1 MFDFFRKYNKI
12 VMIFLFLLIIPSFVL
27 FGVDRYNSNGDRGD
41 VVATVDGQSITRTE
55 WDQQH
60 RNETDRLRQQMPSL
74 DASIFDSDA
83 ARYSTLERMVRNRV
97 LTAAALKTNMTVSD
111 DRLARLFAED
121 PGLASFRD
129 DKGNFDR
136 QRFILATGRTPE
148 QYEAAVRA
156 DMATQQLLSGVTGSA
171 ATNAAP
177 LDVVLNALR
186 ERREIQVARF
196 LPADFAKNVSVSD
209 ADVEAYYKSHE
220 DRYRLP
226 EQLDVEYIVL
236 NSDAVKKGIT
246 VPEADLKA
254 YYEQNKERFGTKEE
268 RKASHILIA
277 AGKDAPAAERDK
289 AKARAEELLAEL
301 RKSPGSFAELAK
313 KNSQDPGSAAQGG
326 ALDFVTRGAM
336 VKPFED
342 AMFALKKGEISDV
355 VPTDYG
361 YHIIRLD
368 DVKPGVVQ
376 PFEQVRARLEDE
388 IRTQYASQAFAKQA
402 ETLSDLVY
410 QNADSLQPAADALKL
425 SIQKAQGVGRTPA
438 PGAQGPLANRNFLNA
453 LFAADT
459 RERKHNTE
467 AIDLGGNQLAV
478 GRVTRDLPARVQPF
492 DEVKARVREQMVAER
507 AAEAA
512 RKEGEAK
519 LAAWRAEPAG
529 ATPAGLGQP
538 VTVSRVDNAAN
549 QPPALVEAALRADPS
564 KLPAWVGVDLGAEG
578 YAVVRV
584 DKVLPPGQVPAEQ
597 AQQER
602 GQLAQAV
609 AGAEAEAYYNMLKDR
624 FKAQIKV
631 PRPKDGTAVVAN

>member
-27 FGVDRYNSNGDRGD
+27 FGVDRYNNNGDRGD

-388 IRTQYASQAFAKQA
+388 IRTQHASQAFAKQA
-402 ETLSDLVY
+402 
-410 QNADSLQPAADALKL
+410 
-425 SIQKAQGVGRTPA
+425 
-438 PGAQGPLANRNFLNA
+438 
-453 LFAADT
+453 
-459 RERKHNTE
+459 
-467 AIDLGGNQLAV
+467 
-478 GRVTRDLPARVQPF
+478 
-492 DEVKARVREQMVAER
+492 
-507 AAEAA
+507 
-512 RKEGEAK
+512 
-519 LAAWRAEPAG
+519 
-529 ATPAGLGQP
+529 
-538 VTVSRVDNAAN
+538 
-549 QPPALVEAALRADPS
+549 
-564 KLPAWVGVDLGAEG
+564 
-578 YAVVRV
+578 
-584 DKVLPPGQVPAEQ
+584 
-597 AQQER
+597 
-602 GQLAQAV
+602 
-609 AGAEAEAYYNMLKDR
+609 
-624 FKAQIKV
+624 
-631 PRPKDGTAVVAN
+631 